1 MKTLLVTGGCGFIG
15 SHFVRL
21 VIQKKAWRVINLDKL
36 TYAGN
41 PENLDDIKNNSRYAF
56 ARGDITDPSFVGELF
71 QKEKPWAV
79 VNFAAESH
87 VDRSIID
94 ASPFLQTNVSG
105 VQVLLDAARQHQ
117 VERFLQVST
126 DEIYGDADGKEPF
139 QEEDPLKPSSPYA
152 ASKAAAD
159 LLCLAYRRTYELPL
173 VITRSSNNYGP
184 FQFPEKLVPL
194 VIRNALNGDDLPVYG
209 DGMQR
214 RDWLYVEDNVRG
226 IFKVMERGRIGSTY
240 NLGTGEERT
249 NLDVVQVLC
258 DVIAQ
263 EANLDSA
270 ALRRRIRFIAD
281 RPGHDR
287 RYALNFARAR
297 QELQWSPQLSF
308 EAALRRTVCWYLD
321 NQEWVKRVTSGEYLD
336 YYKAVYTH
344 TWGRARR

>member
-1 MKTLLVTGGCGFIG
+1 MKTILVTGGCGFIG

-21 VIQKKAWRVINLDKL
+21 VIQEEDWRVINLDKL

-41 PENLDDIKNNSRYAF
+41 PENLDDIKNNSRYCLLQ
-56 ARGDITDPSFVGELF
+56 GDIADQSLVDELF
-71 QKEKPWAV
+71 RKEKPCAV

-94 ASPFLQTNVSG
+94 ASAFLQSNVNG
-105 VQVLLDAARQHQ
+105 VQVLLDAARHHQ
-117 VERFLQVST
+117 LERFLQVST
-126 DEIYGDADGKEPF
+126 DETYGDADGKEPF
-139 QEEDPLKPSSPYA
+139 QEEDPLRPSSPYA

-159 LLCLAYRRTYELPL
+159 LLCLAYRRTYKLPL

-184 FQFPEKLVPL
+184 FQFPEKLIPL
-194 VIRNALNGDDLPVYG
+194 IIRNALNGDDLPVYG

-226 IFKVMERGRIGSTY
+226 ILRALERGTIGSTY
-240 NLGTGEERT
+240 NLGAGEERT
-249 NLDVVQVLC
+249 NLEVVQVLC
-258 DVIAQ
+258 GMIAQ

-270 ALRRRIRFIAD
+270 VLSRQIHFIAD

-297 QELQWSPQLSF
+297 QELQWSPQFSF
-308 EAALRRTVCWYLD
+308 ETALRRTVRWYLD
-321 NQEWVKRVTSGEYLD
+321 NQEWVKRVASGDYQD

-344 TWGRARR
+344 TWGRD